1 MSALSAPAKALRLL
15 DWAALVDCRWA
26 DACDR
31 DCFFLESLSDPS
43 ELLLPGSFFL
53 FLNKVYSVGLRS
65 VSLFLYIVL
74 GALNRHLLWDMT
86 LTHPAA
92 NTLLLH
98 VQVLYVRAGI
108 VLQQPRTIVW
118 FGNQAR
124 IHT

>member
-1 MSALSAPAKALRLL
+1 MCTVFDQDWKLSSFRNSQN
-15 DWAALVDCRWA
+15 D
-26 DACDR
+26 
-31 DCFFLESLSDPS
+31 
-43 ELLLPGSFFL
+43 GSFFL
-53 FLNKVYSVGLRS
+53 FQNGVYFFCSRS

-74 GALNRHLLWDMT
+74 GALNRHLPWDMT

-108 VLQQPRTIVW
+108 VSQQSRTIVW